1 MEKNYK
7 NYFKY
12 YLISISV
19 FAVFWLYL
27 KHSVGNDSTISEWII
42 NYQGGFTRRG
52 LPGEIAF
59 HIALFLDLKLRFVIL
74 LMQIFFYLLYIF
86 LIYKFFKKV
95 KTNAV
100 ILFALFTPI
109 FLIYHVAELEVLA
122 RKELFLFIGFIWF
135 YNISTNEKNVLKPIL
150 WIIFVLPLVTTLY
163 EPAVFYYSFFAAV
176 IILKMKDE
184 KPIKIF
190 SIIFFIFLPSVT
202 ISWFS
207 AFSIISKEGFEIM
220 KTSLMDN
227 FGETCYMSCGLMD
240 TKREAIVHIKATI
253 DKLTEKENSIYIY
266 LFRYFLIMLIG
277 CAPLFLL
284 IKNSEF
290 KKKVLKFKKLILVF
304 IILNIFV
311 PIHWLMF
318 IDWGRAVNI
327 TYVSSILFFFYLYKN
342 DYISIN
348 FLKIKKIID
357 KFLSFLIKIIFLK
370 SKKALATFVF
380 IIYAFGWSPPTLL
393 SADINSFPGYRI
405 PYKTI
410 KFLSLN
416 HLGYNIFYF
425 YKN

>member
-86 LIYKFFKKV
+86 LIYEFFKKV
-95 KTNAV
+95 KINAV

-135 YNISTNEKNVLKPIL
+135 YNISNRGNFLKPIL
-150 WIIFVLPLVTTLY
+150 WIIFILPLVSILY
-163 EPAVFYYSFFAAV
+163 EPTIFYYSFFAAV

-184 KPIKIF
+184 KLIKIL
-190 SIIFFIFLPSVT
+190 SIIFLIFLPSVV

-220 KTSLMDN
+220 KTSLMEN

-253 DKLTEKENSIYIY
+253 NKLTEKENSIFIY
-266 LFRYFLIMLIG
+266 LFRYFLIMIIG
-277 CAPLFLL
+277 SGPLLLL

-290 KKKVLKFKKLILVF
+290 KNKVLKFKKLILVF
-304 IILNIFV
+304 IFLNIFV
-311 PIHWLMF
+311 PTHWLMF

-327 TYVSSILFFFYLYKN
+327 TYVSSLLFFFYLYKEK
-342 DYISIN
+342 YININ
-348 FLKIKKIID
+348 FKKIEKQSLKIIKIFQKNI
-357 KFLSFLIKIIFLK
+357 KLKSKTLITIIFLI
-370 SKKALATFVF
+370 F
-380 IIYAFGWSPPTLL
+380 AFGWSPPTLL
-393 SADINSFPGYRI
+393 SADVNSFPGYRI

-410 KFLSLN
+410 KFLLLMNSN
-416 HLGYNIFYF
+416 
-425 YKN
+425 